1 MVQDVGVD
9 ICVLSET
16 WLTEGLAQKQMD
28 KVFGSEFIW
37 FGRERK
43 VRKRASGGVG
53 ILGRKSVG
61 VFSVV
66 KASTNFEV
74 LW

>member
-1 MVQDVGVD
+1 MTNPEAFCMVCQDVGVD

-43 VRKRASGGVG
+43 VRKRASGFVM
-53 ILGRKSVG
+53 K
-61 VFSVV
+61 
-66 KASTNFEV
+66 
-74 LW
+74 